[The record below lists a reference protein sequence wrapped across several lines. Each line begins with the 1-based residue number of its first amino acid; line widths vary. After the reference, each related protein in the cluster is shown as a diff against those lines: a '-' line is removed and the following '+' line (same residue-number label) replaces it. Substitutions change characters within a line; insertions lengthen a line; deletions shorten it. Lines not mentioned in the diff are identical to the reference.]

1 MNRLARLWHGA
12 VELAG
17 TRRGAYLLV
26 AAALVVHALQSLGW
40 PVTPGR
46 DLGAYLLYYAE
57 MWQWDAVFPWAM
69 LSRTPGGPLVL
80 GGVLDVGSGLV
91 LEVVA
96 ALLFVGSVL
105 AWALAARTFGKA
117 PALVVGVAL
126 VLYPG
131 YGVIFHEWT
140 VDLPMAALFA
150 GWSLLL
156 VRTLVRPSWWR
167 LALVGAGLAALVLT
181 RPANQVLVLAALAPL
196 AVAAPW
202 RLRLART
209 AVVAVVAVG
218 LLGGWAYLNGERYDD
233 VTVARGG
240 GAVMPLFR
248 AFVTDRIV
256 HPDNGPASREL
267 AAVVERELLTLEPY
281 RSYGIDLDEFFA
293 SGSARMQEDL
303 VSLSDRVWGWDADY
317 AVLADVGREA
327 VRAHPEAFARGVLES
342 YWELLSQPL
351 FAGRGV
357 TAPTGSAGGTAAQ
370 IPLPSSSPEGRP
382 LPTPS
387 EGEPI
392 PSENQSSSL
401 STPDG
406 SLREV
411 WTSATDHHLELAHP
425 ADQVRID
432 AANRK
437 IDELLAVFPHHW
449 SSSWLGLQLDRS
461 SKLYP
466 PLWLLV
472 LVGAVA
478 VAIRRPARWPLLVLP
493 ALLALAVLL
502 VTVLAVYGIP
512 YYSVPFAP
520 AFVLL
525 AAGGLLGDRRARA
538 A

>member
-1 MNRLARLWHGA
+1 MSRLTRLWHGA

-17 TRRGAYLLV
+17 TRRGACLLV
-26 AAALVVHALQSLGW
+26 AAALVVHAIQSLGW
-40 PVTPGR
+40 PVAPGR
-46 DLGAYLLYYAE
+46 DLGAYLVYYAE

-96 ALLFVGSVL
+96 ALLFAGSIL
-105 AWALAARTFGKA
+105 AWALTARTFGRA

-140 VDLPMAALFA
+140 VDLPTAALFA

-156 VRTLVRPSWWR
+156 VRTLLRPTWWR
-167 LALVGAGLAALVLT
+167 LALVGAGIAALVLT
-181 RPANQVLVLAALAPL
+181 RPANQALLVAALAPL
-196 AVAAPW
+196 VVAAPW
-202 RLRLART
+202 RARLARS
-209 AVVAVVAVG
+209 AVVGVVAIA
-218 LLGGWAYLNGERYDD
+218 LLAGWAALNGARYDD
-233 VTVARGG
+233 VTIARGG

-256 HPDNGPASREL
+256 SPDNGPASRKL
-267 AAVVERELLTLEPY
+267 AAAVERELLGLEPY
-281 RSYGIDLDEFFA
+281 RSYGIDLEEFFS

-303 VSLSDRVWGWDADY
+303 VSLSDRVWGWDSDY
-317 AVLADVGREA
+317 AVLRDVGREA
-327 VRAHPEAFARGVLES
+327 VLAHPGAFVRGVARS

-351 FAGRGV
+351 FAGRDQ
-357 TAPTGSAGGTAAQ
+357 TTPAGSAGGTAAP
-370 IPLPSSSPEGRP
+370 IPLPSSSPEGEP

-411 WTSATDHHLELAHP
+411 WTSATDHHLELANP
-425 ADQVRID
+425 SDQARID
-432 AANRK
+432 AVNRK
-437 IDELLAVFPHHW
+437 IDELLATFPHHW
-449 SSSWLGLQLDRS
+449 SSDWLGLQLDRS
-461 SKLYP
+461 SKLFP

-478 VAIRRPARWPLLVLP
+478 VAWRRPARWPLLVLP
-493 ALLALAVLL
+493 AALALVVLL

-525 AAGGLLGDRRARA
+525 AAGGLLGDRRARSA
-538 A
+538 